1 MALSRINANSIT
13 DDSITVDQI
22 ADTAVNG
29 RRNLVI
35 NGAMQVAQRGTS
47 AVTANGSFPVDR
59 WKAGS
64 NASDFSA
71 QQSTTV
77 PSGEG
82 FKYSISISPSST
94 KSPGSGTYFAISHN
108 VEGNNIYMLDWGTS
122 GAKQATLSFWVRSSK
137 TGTYSVGTK
146 NAGAT
151 RAIVNEYTIS
161 SADTWEHK
169 TITIP
174 GVTDGSWPIDNTR
187 GLTLD
192 FWLAGNNAATST
204 IGSWLSANANMS
216 TNQVNFFDS
225 TSNNFY
231 LTGVQFEVGNKDAPF
246 EHRSYAEELALCQR
260 YFQRLQDPTLRGAF
274 TGQLS
279 GGASRLAI
287 PTYAKFRANPTISM
301 SGTFNF
307 WNGGDVYTG
316 SASTGTFA
324 APDGFEIDITI
335 NSTTNLTK
343 GMAAVSYTTNSTTKI
358 IDLDAEL

>member
-1 MALSRINANSIT
+1 
-13 DDSITVDQI
+13 
-22 ADTAVNG
+22 
-29 RRNLVI
+29 
-35 NGAMQVAQRGTS
+35 MQVAQRGTS
-47 AVTANGSFPVDR
+47 AVTTSGSFPVDR
-59 WKAGS
+59 WKTAS

-71 QQSTTV
+71 QQSSTV

-82 FKYSISISPSST
+82 FQYSVSISPSST
-94 KSPGSGTYFAISHN
+94 KTPGTGTYFAISHN
-108 VEGNNIYMLDWGTS
+108 IEGNNIYMLNWGTS
-122 GAKQATLSFWVRSSK
+122 AAKKATLSFWVRSSK

-161 SADTWEHK
+161 SADTWEFK

-231 LTGVQFEVGNKDAPF
+231 LTGVQLEVGEQATPF
-246 EHRSYAEELALCQR
+246 EHRSFGDELARCQR
-260 YFQRLQDPTLRGAF
+260 YTCRWVANAQFANFLVGRSYNTTQGTAVMTTPVSMRALPTLTTTSVSGNFTYSHSALSLASHEDNLFQRF
-274 TGQLS
+274 T
-279 GGASRLAI
+279 I
-287 PTYAKFRANPTISM
+287 
-301 SGTFNF
+301 
-307 WNGGDVYTG
+307 
-316 SASTGTFA
+316 ASTGSFTANGAYAVEADA
-324 APDGFEIDITI
+324 ADVF
-335 NSTTNLTK
+335 
-343 GMAAVSYTTNSTTKI
+343 MQ
-358 IDLDAEL
+358 LDAEL

>member
-1 MALSRINANSIT
+1 MSKAAELAALIGSQTALSN
-13 DDSITVDQI
+13 
-22 ADTAVNG
+22 
-29 RRNLVI
+29 RNLII

-47 AVTANGSFPVDR
+47 AVTTSGSFPVDR
-59 WKAGS
+59 WKTAS

-71 QQSTTV
+71 QQSSTV

-82 FKYSISISPSST
+82 FQYSVSISPSST
-94 KSPGSGTYFAISHN
+94 KTPGTGTYFAISHN
-108 VEGNNIYMLDWGTS
+108 IEGNNIYMLNWGTS
-122 GAKQATLSFWVRSSK
+122 AAKKATLSFWVRSSK

-161 SADTWEHK
+161 SADTWEFK

-231 LTGVQFEVGNKDAPF
+231 LTGVMQ
-246 EHRSYAEELALCQR
+246 
-260 YFQRLQDPTLRGAF
+260 
-274 TGQLS
+274 
-279 GGASRLAI
+279 
-287 PTYAKFRANPTISM
+287 
-301 SGTFNF
+301 
-307 WNGGDVYTG
+307 
-316 SASTGTFA
+316 
-324 APDGFEIDITI
+324 
-335 NSTTNLTK
+335 
-343 GMAAVSYTTNSTTKI
+343 
-358 IDLDAEL
+358 LDAEL